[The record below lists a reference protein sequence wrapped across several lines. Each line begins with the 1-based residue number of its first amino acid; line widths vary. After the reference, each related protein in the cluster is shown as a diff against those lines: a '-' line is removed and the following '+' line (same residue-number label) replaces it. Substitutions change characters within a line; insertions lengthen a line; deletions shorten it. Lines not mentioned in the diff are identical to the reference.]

1 MAMWC
6 WEEVLQVLQVHT
18 SSAIKIFTA
27 LYYGFYEYV
36 GNNENYEQLKM
47 NSLKARQKIATF
59 LYIALKEKENLI
71 KNCDE
76 AP

>member
-1 MAMWC
+1 M
-6 WEEVLQVLQVHT
+6 HT
-18 SSAIKIFTA
+18 SSAIKIFIA

-59 LYIALKEKENLI
+59 LYIALKEENFI